1 MNSPQS
7 KLNNAPNLVDPN
19 FGNARASVVNRA
31 HRVIRAQALTMREER
46 QKKQSLWVPVV
57 IFSVLMLLMCY
68 AIWFLLDGYDLT
80 PNGVPDAS
88 DQMMLFLLWS
98 LPVTAMLLGTVWFKR
113 ERGRMGGNGEV
124 TR

>member
-7 KLNNAPNLVDPN
+7 KVKEATHLMDTD

-31 HRVIRAQALTMREER
+31 HRVIRAQALMMREEK

-57 IFSVLMLLMCY
+57 IFSALMLVMCY

-88 DQMMLFLLWS
+88 DQMMIFLLWC

-113 ERGRMGGNGEV
+113 GRGRVGGNGEV